1 MYWALSGYGERPWRA
16 LGALGAM
23 WLTFAALYLLLAA
36 SSPFYV
42 FDASDFREGVVR
54 AVQALLY
61 SLGALVRLNP
71 RPLPEEPGWFQSLVI
86 VEGILGPLQIAL
98 FAFAVRRRFMR

>member
-1 MYWALSGYGERPWRA
+1 M
-16 LGALGAM
+16 M
-23 WLTFAALYLLLAA
+23 WVGFAGLYFLLAA
-36 SSPFYV
+36 SAPFYV
-42 FDASDFREGVVR
+42 FDASGVGEGVVR
-54 AVQALLY
+54 AGQALLY

-98 FAFAVRRRFMR
+98 LALAVRRTVMR